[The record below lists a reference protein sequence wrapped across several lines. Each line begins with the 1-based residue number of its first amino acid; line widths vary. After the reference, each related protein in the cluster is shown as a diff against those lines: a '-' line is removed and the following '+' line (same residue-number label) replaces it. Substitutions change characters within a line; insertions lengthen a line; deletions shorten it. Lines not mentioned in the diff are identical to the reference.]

1 MSKRLKRRERERMES
16 IKVSLRKSETKVFNG
31 QNSDEKRR
39 QAKVTGFEAKEER
52 QTATCA
58 RESAQRSEQRTPR
71 LVITF

>member
-16 IKVSLRKSETKVFNG
+16 IKVSLRKSETKVSNG
-31 QNSDEKRR
+31 RNSDEKRR

>member
-1 MSKRLKRRERERMES
+1 MES

-31 QNSDEKRR
+31 QNSYEKRR